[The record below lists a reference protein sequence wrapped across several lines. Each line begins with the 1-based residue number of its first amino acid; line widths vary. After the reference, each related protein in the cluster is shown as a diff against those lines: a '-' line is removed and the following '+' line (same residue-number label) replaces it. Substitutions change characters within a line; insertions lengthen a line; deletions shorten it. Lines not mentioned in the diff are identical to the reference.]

1 VTALAQRPPMSAA
14 IRAALDANP
23 DHRVLDDDGE
33 DTGYVNLYT
42 QHWVEV
48 RPGVIDPW
56 AVQWYRH
63 GNCAL
68 LAITLHD
75 LTGWPLLLLD
85 ADPQGWV
92 HAAVRAPDGRVL
104 DIGGPDGAEDLAGY
118 FRDFAPQLGPL
129 TWRQVDR
136 AGFMAE
142 VGPEDGRDHAAHY
155 SPVEVAV
162 TDDYAGLLAAAAGWN
177 GIP

>member
-1 VTALAQRPPMSAA
+1 MTATTQRPRMSAA
-14 IRAALDANP
+14 TRAALNANP
-23 DHRVLDDDGE
+23 EDRVLDDDGE
-33 DTGYVNLYT
+33 DTGRVNLRT
-42 QHWVEV
+42 QHWVEAT
-48 RPGVIDPW
+48 PGVIDGQ
-56 AVQWYRH
+56 AHDWYRH

-92 HAAVRAPDGRVL
+92 HAAVRAPDGRLL
-104 DIGGPDGAEDLAGY
+104 DIGGPDTAEDLAGY

-129 TWRQVDR
+129 TWRTVDR

-142 VGPEDGRDHAAHY
+142 VGPEDGRDHAARY

-162 TDDYAGLLAAAAGWN
+162 TDDYARLLAAAAGWN
-177 GIP
+177 GTP